1 LKPFKK
7 IVNAVASQ
15 VHPANKRIILAAF
28 QKSRVNKTLITEKD
42 NGTDLSSS
50 LLGSTSESSASISR
64 GSILSPASL
73 FEPTSYS
80 RKGISHH

>member
-1 LKPFKK
+1 MKPFSK

-28 QKSRVNKTLITEKD
+28 QKRVHKILITEKD

-64 GSILSPASL
+64 GTILSSASL
-73 FEPTSYS
+73 FEPMSYNK
-80 RKGISHH
+80 KGISHH